1 MKGIVDRFEDN
12 IVVIEINGKTQDIL
26 RSFVAEDVQ
35 EGDVV
40 EFQDGIWIRNP
51 LATEKRS
58 KKIKDLMDSLWD
70 D

>member
-1 MKGIVDRFEDN
+1 MKGIVDRFEEN